1 MKNKNSKNVD
11 QINKIIEIFNS
22 VRVVKNCK
30 EWDWQS
36 RYPNLESAVDV
47 LLKQL
52 AVQRK
57 LLLLTMIW
65 QKQMLHK
72 YKPKISNHK
81 E

>member
-1 MKNKNSKNVD
+1 MANKNSKDID
-11 QINKIIEIFNS
+11 QINKMIELFNS

-30 EWDWQS
+30 EWNWES

-52 AVQRK
+52 AAQRK

-65 QKQMLHK
+65 QKQQLLN
-72 YKPKISNHK
+72 YKPKIN
-81 E
+81 

>member
-1 MKNKNSKNVD
+1 MINKNSKNVD

>member
-1 MKNKNSKNVD
+1 MTNKNSKDID
-11 QINKIIEIFNS
+11 QINKMIELFNS

-30 EWDWQS
+30 EWNWES

-52 AVQRK
+52 AAQRK

-65 QKQMLHK
+65 QKQQLLN
-72 YKPKISNHK
+72 YKPKIN
-81 E
+81 

>member
-1 MKNKNSKNVD
+1 MNNKNSKNVD

-65 QKQMLHK
+65 QKQILHK
-72 YKPKISNHK
+72 YKPKISNHQ

>member
-1 MKNKNSKNVD
+1 MINKNSKNVD

-36 RYPNLESAVDV
+36 RYPDLESAVDV

>member
-1 MKNKNSKNVD
+1 MINKNSKDID